1 MERLSFEVEN
11 VELTEDQ
18 NPDSSFAILSLDF
31 FASGLNKHNM
41 TVSPEVLEKTAN
53 TIYNKPV
60 VWKYDSTF
68 NDIGTHD
75 SLEVPAG
82 FVKEGAEIKRK
93 TMDDGRIMLS
103 TIAYVWKKYSGRLL
117 EFFKRD
123 GNIKPVSVE
132 ITVSDSVEREDGL
145 TELKNY
151 VYEAIT
157 VLGSIITP
165 AIPGANS
172 SVLQFSDDQQEY
184 QEAYK
189 KEFSL
194 RYDDVD
200 FTISQNIKTNAQ
212 RGLDLYKENG
222 TGGNSVNLAI
232 ARFLIKNNN
241 ITPQKIRHIYDFFLK
256 HKADNFDKE
265 IPNKEY
271 ISFLLYG
278 GNDGLK
284 WSKDILDQLNE
295 IDDKH
300 LSYFEE
306 GNNKN
311 ADSTTSDESEKEKNM
326 GEKEKMEA
334 EDKKEEEVVKPEDKK
349 EEMASEEEKKEPE
362 KMEENTDSKDAE
374 KKEEEKEDKD
384 EEDKEKMSN
393 DANMEAVLSFL
404 KNETSK
410 WSEVADEGET
420 EEFANAFESK
430 DFCKGMTAL
439 YSRMCKMS
447 KCMEKMEEKEKAYM
461 AEKAK
466 AEEEQKKFEVEKT
479 LKEMELSADIPQ
491 EKMEE
496 MKTESDK
503 FALKDIESWKNHC
516 KAIAFDFA
524 KKDNAEKVNEGIM
537 RIGMPFVGRSDKQSN
552 SLWG

>member
-1 MERLSFEVEN
+1 
-11 VELTEDQ
+11 
-18 NPDSSFAILSLDF
+18 
-31 FASGLNKHNM
+31 
-41 TVSPEVLEKTAN
+41 
-53 TIYNKPV
+53 
-60 VWKYDSTF
+60 
-68 NDIGTHD
+68 
-75 SLEVPAG
+75 
-82 FVKEGAEIKRK
+82 
-93 TMDDGRIMLS
+93 
-103 TIAYVWKKYSGRLL
+103 
-117 EFFKRD
+117 
-123 GNIKPVSVE
+123 
-132 ITVSDSVEREDGL
+132 
-145 TELKNY
+145 
-151 VYEAIT
+151 
-157 VLGSIITP
+157 
-165 AIPGANS
+165 
-172 SVLQFSDDQQEY
+172 
-184 QEAYK
+184 
-189 KEFSL
+189 
-194 RYDDVD
+194 
-200 FTISQNIKTNAQ
+200 
-212 RGLDLYKENG
+212 
-222 TGGNSVNLAI
+222 
-232 ARFLIKNNN
+232 
-241 ITPQKIRHIYDFFLK
+241 
-256 HKADNFDKE
+256 
-265 IPNKEY
+265 
-271 ISFLLYG
+271 
-278 GNDGLK
+278 
-284 WSKDILDQLNE
+284 
-295 IDDKH
+295 
-300 LSYFEE
+300 
-306 GNNKN
+306 
-311 ADSTTSDESEKEKNM
+311 
-326 GEKEKMEA
+326 
-334 EDKKEEEVVKPEDKK
+334 
-349 EEMASEEEKKEPE
+349 
-362 KMEENTDSKDAE
+362 MEENTDSKDAE

-537 RIGMPFVGRSDKQSN
+537 KIGMPFVGRSDKQSN